1 MTYSDEL
8 VDARIRALVD
18 YPDNSNWAD
27 VRRRARRKWA
37 PVTVPLALVAVA
49 LLAAPAVGLRSHLD
63 ALWATAE
70 PEKNLYVSATVQCGE
85 GPFTVEMD
93 PKQGAAWVSQDSQK
107 LARITTSEREIDC
120 NGPITSDKSSAAEPS
135 GPAWTGL
142 DRERDFAATKLRCE
156 TDRPLEVEVHPIWSD
171 DSKRPDGTIGSIFVV
186 AERGTSHAFALANL
200 FTDPD
205 DGKNWSKLFWDPSVC
220 SEAH

>member
-1 MTYSDEL
+1 MTLRDEL

-18 YPDNSNWAD
+18 YSDNSNWAD

-37 PVTVPLALVAVA
+37 PVVVPLALVVLA
-49 LLAAPAVGLRSHLD
+49 LLAAPAVALRSHLD

-70 PEKNLYVSATVQCGE
+70 PEKNLYVSATAECGE
-85 GPFTVEMD
+85 GTFTVEMD
-93 PKQGAAWVSQDSQK
+93 PDHGASVSQDGK
-107 LARITTSEREIDC
+107 ALARITTTEREIDC
-120 NGPITSDKSSAAEPS
+120 NGPITSDKSSAAEPI
-135 GPAWTGL
+135 GPPWTGL
-142 DRERDFAATKLRCE
+142 DRHRDFAATQLTCE
-156 TDRPLEVEVHPIWSD
+156 TDRPLEIEIHPIWST

-205 DGKNWSKLFWDPSVC
+205 DGKSWSKLWWDPSAC
-220 SEAH
+220 RAQQ